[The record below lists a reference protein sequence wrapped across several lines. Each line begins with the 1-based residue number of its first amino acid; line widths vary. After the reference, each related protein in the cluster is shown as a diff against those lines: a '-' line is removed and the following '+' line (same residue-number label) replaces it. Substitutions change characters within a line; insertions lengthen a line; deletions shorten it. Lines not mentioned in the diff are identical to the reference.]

1 MRVEVL
7 SQTRLLLRC
16 KIESFLSTTRRE
28 HTYPLIST
36 PTSNSTAHNSLP
48 QTAMFEVYSA
58 PKPIPGPNSPRA
70 RLPAM

>member
-16 KIESFLSTTRRE
+16 KIESFLSTTRKE

-36 PTSNSTAHNSLP
+36 PTSNSTADNSLP
-48 QTAMFEVYSA
+48 QTAMFGVY
-58 PKPIPGPNSPRA
+58 
-70 RLPAM
+70 